1 MKINF
6 TMARV
11 NFTTGRLAAF
21 ACPPD
26 KAQAF
31 LWDNGVSGLGI
42 RATPRGAP
50 SYIFQREFQGKSP
63 RITIGAV
70 ADWSIPRARERAR
83 EMQRD
88 IDQGRDPRIV
98 KAERQAEDEATR
110 AAAKSAELTVRE
122 VWTHYL
128 ADRKAIWGVRHHDD
142 HLRLAKTGGE
152 KATRGTRGRGITIAG
167 PLHTLM
173 GLRLADVTAPV
184 VEAWA
189 AKEAKTRQSS
199 ARLALRCFK
208 AFLNWCAEHEEY
220 KAQVPL
226 ANPAKTRRTR
236 EALGKAA
243 AKSDVLLK
251 EQLAAWFGAVRDLPS
266 PVMSAYLQI
275 LLLTG
280 ARRTEILD
288 LTWKD
293 VDSRWK
299 SLTIRDKVEGER
311 KIPLT
316 PYTAH
321 LIAALPHL
329 KKNPFVFASA
339 TAKDCRITDP
349 RAGMQAACKAAEI
362 EGLTP
367 HGLRRSFKSLTEWL
381 EIPTGVVAQIMGHK
395 PSATAEKHYTVRP
408 LDMLRVHHE
417 RIEAWMLEQA
427 GIDFPP
433 EAATSDSDEV
443 SLNRAA

>member
-1 MKINF
+1 
-6 TMARV
+6 MARV

-21 ACPPD
+21 ACPAD
-26 KAQAF
+26 KTQAF
-31 LWDNGVSGLGI
+31 IWDAGVTGLGV
-42 RATPRGAP
+42 RVTPRGTP

-63 RITIGAV
+63 RITIGATS
-70 ADWSIPRARERAR
+70 DWSIQHARERAR

-88 IDQGRDPRIV
+88 IDQGRDPRLV
-98 KAERQAEDEATR
+98 KAERQAEDTATR
-110 AAAKSAELTVRE
+110 VTAKASALTVGE
-122 VWTHYL
+122 VWKVYL
-128 ADRKAIWGVRHHDD
+128 EDRRPLWGVRHHDD
-142 HLRLAKTGGE
+142 HLRLAKGGGE
-152 KATRGTRGRGITIAG
+152 KATRGTRGRGFTIAG
-167 PLHTLM
+167 PLHSLM
-173 GLRLADVTAPV
+173 SVRLRDISSYV

-208 AFLNWCAEHEEY
+208 AFLTWCAEQDDY
-220 KAQVPL
+220 KGQVQPV
-226 ANPAKTRRTR
+226 NPAKTRRTR
-236 EALGKAA
+236 EALGKAS

-251 EQLAAWFGAVRDLPS
+251 EQLPAWFSAVRALSS

-280 ARRTEILD
+280 ARRTEVLD

-293 VDSRWK
+293 VDTRWR

-316 PYTAH
+316 PHVAE
-321 LIAALPHL
+321 LIAALPRL
-329 KKNPFVFASA
+329 RKNPYVFASA
-339 TAKDCRITDP
+339 TAKDGRITDP
-349 RAGMQAACKAAEI
+349 RAGMQTACKAAKI

-381 EIPTGVVAQIMGHK
+381 EIPAGVVAQIMGHK

-408 LDMLRVHHE
+408 LDLLRIHHE
-417 RIEAWMLEQA
+417 RIEAWVLEQA
-427 GIDFPP
+427 SLKPVEASESPNLFPTP
-433 EAATSDSDEV
+433 GPV
-443 SLNRAA
+443 I

>member
-1 MKINF
+1 MDVRSGG
-6 TMARV
+6 TMARI

-21 ACPPD
+21 ACPAD

-31 LWDNGVSGLGI
+31 IWDAGVTGLGV

-70 ADWSIPRARERAR
+70 ADWSISHARERAR

-88 IDQGRDPRIV
+88 IDQGRDPRLV
-98 KAERQAEDEATR
+98 KAERQAEDTATR
-110 AAAKSAELTVRE
+110 AAAKAAELTVGE
-122 VWTHYL
+122 VWKLYL
-128 ADRKAIWGVRHHDD
+128 EDRRPLWGVRHHDD
-142 HLRLAKTGGE
+142 HLRLAKGGGE
-152 KATRGTRGRGITIAG
+152 KATRGTRGRGVTIPG
-167 PLHTLM
+167 PLHSLM
-173 GLRLADVTAPV
+173 SLRLTDVTASV

-189 AKEAKTRQSS
+189 AKEAKTRPSS

-208 AFLNWCAEHEEY
+208 AFLSWCAEQDDY
-220 KAQVPL
+220 KGQVQPV
-226 ANPAKTRRTR
+226 NPAKTRRTR
-236 EALGKAA
+236 EALGKAS

-251 EQLAAWFGAVRDLPS
+251 EQLAAWFDAVRSLS
-266 PVMSAYLQI
+266 NPVMSAYLQM

-280 ARRTEILD
+280 ARRTEVLD

-293 VDSRWK
+293 VDTRWK

-316 PYTAH
+316 PHVAE
-321 LIAALPHL
+321 LIASLPRL
-329 KKNPFVFASA
+329 SENPYVFASA
-339 TAKDCRITDP
+339 TAKDGRISDP
-349 RAGMQAACKAAEI
+349 RAGMQAACAVAKI

-381 EIPTGVVAQIMGHK
+381 EIPAGVVAQIMGHK

-408 LDMLRVHHE
+408 LDLLRIHHE
-417 RIEAWMLEQA
+417 RIEAWVLEQA
-427 GIDFPP
+427 GIEFKFD
-433 EAATSDSDEV
+433 EQSEKAADTSH
-443 SLNRAA
+443 

>member
-1 MKINF
+1 
-6 TMARV
+6 MARV

-31 LWDNGVSGLGI
+31 LWDSGVTGLGI

-50 SYIFQREFQGKSP
+50 SYIFQREFQGKTP
-63 RITIGAV
+63 RITIGAM
-70 ADWSIPRARERAR
+70 ADWSIPGARERAR

-88 IDQGRDPRIV
+88 IDQGRDPRLV
-98 KAERQAEDEATR
+98 KAERQAEDEAKR
-110 AAAKSAELTVRE
+110 AATRSAGLTVGQ
-122 VWTHYL
+122 VWIHYL
-128 ADRKAIWGVRHHDD
+128 ADRKAVWGDRHHDD
-142 HLRLAKTGGE
+142 HLRLAKAGGE
-152 KATRGTRGRGITIAG
+152 KATRGTRGRGVTIAG
-167 PLHTLM
+167 PLHSLM
-173 GLRLADVTAPV
+173 NVRLADVTAPV

-189 AKEAKTRQSS
+189 AKEAKTRPSS

-208 AFLNWCAEHEEY
+208 AFLNWCAEHEGY
-220 KAQVPL
+220 KSQVPVT
-226 ANPAKTRRTR
+226 NPAKTRRTR

-243 AKSDVLLK
+243 AKTDVLLK
-251 EQLAAWFGAVRDLPS
+251 EQLSEWFRAVRALQS
-266 PVMSAYLQI
+266 PIMSAYLQI

-293 VDSRWK
+293 VDTRWR

-316 PYTAH
+316 PYTAQ

-329 KKNPFVFASA
+329 KTNPFVFASA
-339 TAKDCRITDP
+339 TAKHGRITDP
-349 RAGMQAACKAAEI
+349 RAGMQSASKAAKI

-381 EIPTGVVAQIMGHK
+381 EIPAGVVAQIMGHK

-408 LDMLRVHHE
+408 LDLLRVHHE

-427 GIDFPP
+427 DIELSPRHS
-433 EAATSDSDEV
+433 SDG
-443 SLNRAA
+443 R

>member
-1 MKINF
+1 
-6 TMARV
+6 MARV

-31 LWDNGVSGLGI
+31 LWDSGVTGLGI

-88 IDQGRDPRIV
+88 IDQGRDPRLV

-110 AAAKSAELTVRE
+110 AAARSAELTVGQ
-122 VWTHYL
+122 VWAHYL
-128 ADRKAIWGVRHHDD
+128 VDRKAVWGVRHHDD
-142 HLRLAKTGGE
+142 HLKLAKPGGE

-167 PLHTLM
+167 PLYALM
-173 GLRLADVTAPV
+173 DFRLADVTAPV

-199 ARLALRCFK
+199 ARLALRCLK

-220 KAQVPL
+220 KTQVPL

-251 EQLAAWFGAVRDLPS
+251 EQLAEWFRAVRALQV
-266 PVMSAYLQI
+266 PVMSAYLQV

-293 VDSRWK
+293 VDTRWK

-311 KIPLT
+311 KIPLP
-316 PYTAH
+316 PYTAQ
-321 LIAALPHL
+321 LIAALPRL

-339 TAKDCRITDP
+339 TAKGGRITDP
-349 RAGMQAACKAAEI
+349 RAGMQAACKAAKI

-417 RIEAWMLEQA
+417 RIELWMLEQA
-427 GIDFPP
+427 GIEF
-433 EAATSDSDEV
+433 ERNAAAINGNEV
-443 SLNRAA
+443 SLSRAG

>member
-1 MKINF
+1 
-6 TMARV
+6 MARV
-11 NFTTGRLAAF
+11 NFTMSRLGAF
-21 ACPPD
+21 ICPAD
-26 KAQAF
+26 KPQAF
-31 LWDNGVSGLGI
+31 LWDSGVTGLGV

-50 SYIFQREFQGKSP
+50 SFIFQREFQGKSP

-70 ADWSIPRARERAR
+70 ADWSILGARERAR

-88 IDQGRDPRIV
+88 IDQGRDPRLV

-110 AAAKSAELTVRE
+110 AAVRSAELTVGQ
-122 VWTHYL
+122 VWSHYL
-128 ADRKAIWGVRHHDD
+128 ADRKPIWGARHHAD
-142 HLRLAKTGGE
+142 HLKLGKPGGE
-152 KATRGTRGRGITIAG
+152 KATRGTRGRGVTIAG
-167 PLHTLM
+167 PLNSLM
-173 GLRLADVTAPV
+173 GLRLRDVTAPV

-199 ARLALRCFK
+199 GRLALRCLK
-208 AFLNWCAEHEEY
+208 AFLNWCAEHEDY
-220 KAQVPL
+220 KAQVLPV
-226 ANPAKTRRTR
+226 NPAKTRRTR
-236 EALGKAA
+236 EALGKAT
-243 AKSDVLLK
+243 AKRDVLLK
-251 EQLAAWFGAVRDLPS
+251 EQLAEWFRAVRTLTA

-280 ARRTEILD
+280 ARRTELLD

-293 VDSRWK
+293 IDTRWK
-299 SLTIRDKVEGER
+299 SITIRDKVEGER

-316 PYTAH
+316 PYAAQ
-321 LIAALPHL
+321 LIAALPRL

-339 TAKDCRITDP
+339 TARDGRITDP
-349 RAGMQAACKAAEI
+349 RAGMRAACKAAKI

-417 RIEAWMLEQA
+417 RIETWLLAQA
-427 GIDFPP
+427 GIDFNPK
-433 EAATSDSDEV
+433 AVV
-443 SLNRAA
+443 SGDNGVSPNP

>member
-1 MKINF
+1 
-6 TMARV
+6 MARV

-21 ACPPD
+21 NCPAD

-31 LWDNGVSGLGI
+31 LWDSGVTGLGI

-88 IDQGRDPRIV
+88 IDQGRDPRLV

-110 AAAKSAELTVRE
+110 AAAKSAELTVGE
-122 VWTHYL
+122 VWTLYL
-128 ADRKAIWGVRHHDD
+128 ADRKAVWGSRHHDD
-142 HLRLAKTGGE
+142 HLRLAKAGGE
-152 KATRGTRGRGITIAG
+152 PATRGTRGRGKTIPG
-167 PLHTLM
+167 PLHPLM
-173 GLRLADVTAPV
+173 GLRLKDVTAPV
-184 VEAWA
+184 IEAWA
-189 AKEAKTRQSS
+189 TREAKTRQSS

-208 AFLNWCAEHEEY
+208 AFLNWCGEHADY
-220 KAQVPL
+220 QTQVPPV
-226 ANPAKTRRTR
+226 NPAKTRRTR

-251 EQLAAWFGAVRDLPS
+251 EQLSAWFGAVRDLPS
-266 PVMSAYLQI
+266 PVMGAYLQI

-293 VDSRWK
+293 VDTLWR
-299 SLTIRDKVEGER
+299 SLTIRDKIEGER

-316 PYTAH
+316 PYAAH

-329 KKNPFVFASA
+329 KKNHYVFASA
-339 TAKDCRITDP
+339 AAKDGRITDP
-349 RAGMQAACKAAEI
+349 RAGMQAACEAAKI

-381 EIPTGVVAQIMGHK
+381 EIPAGVVAQIMGHK

-408 LDMLRVHHE
+408 LDLLRVHHE

-427 GIDFPP
+427 GIDFKPG
-433 EAATSDSDEV
+433 AAAPV
-443 SLNRAA
+443 GNVVPMHRAA

>member
-1 MKINF
+1 
-6 TMARV
+6 MARI
-11 NFTTGRLAAF
+11 NFTTGRLTAF
-21 ACPPD
+21 TCPQD

-31 LWDNGVSGLGI
+31 IWDTGVIGLGV

-70 ADWSIPRARERAR
+70 AGWTISKARERAR

-88 IDQGRDPRIV
+88 IDQGRDPRLV
-98 KAERQAEDEATR
+98 KAERQAADAATFH
-110 AAAKSAELTVRE
+110 AAKAAESTVGE
-122 VWTHYL
+122 VWKLYL
-128 ADRKAIWGVRHHDD
+128 DDRKPIWGARHHDD
-142 HLRLAKTGGE
+142 HLRLAKAGGE
-152 KATRGTRGRGITIAG
+152 KAKRGTRGRGVTIAG
-167 PLHTLM
+167 PLHSLM
-173 GLRLADVTAPV
+173 GLRLANVKAPV

-189 AKEAKTRQSS
+189 AEEAKTRQSS
-199 ARLALRCFK
+199 ARLALRCLK
-208 AFLNWCAEHEEY
+208 AFLNWCAEHPDY
-220 KAQVPL
+220 KTQTQP

-251 EQLAAWFGAVRDLPS
+251 EQLAAWFEGVRGLPS
-266 PVMSAYLQI
+266 PVMSAYLQV

-280 ARRTEILD
+280 ARRTEVLD
-288 LTWKD
+288 LKWKD
-293 VDSRWK
+293 VDSRWR
-299 SLTIRDKVEGER
+299 SLVIRDKIEGER

-316 PYTAH
+316 PYVAELLAT
-321 LIAALPHL
+321 LPHVP
-329 KKNPFVFASA
+329 KNPFVFASA
-339 TAKDCRITDP
+339 LAKDGRISDP
-349 RAGMQAACKAAEI
+349 RAGMQAACKAAKI

-408 LDMLRVHHE
+408 LDLLRIHHE
-417 RIEAWMLEQA
+417 RIETWILEQA
-427 GIDFPP
+427 GIVFDQKLAASQE
-433 EAATSDSDEV
+433 EAT
-443 SLNRAA
+443 LP